1 MAYPSLTVSIA
12 FTDGPYVESPTW
24 TPVSSYVRT
33 ASIRRG
39 KSSDNDTFG
48 TGTAS
53 VTLDNIARRFDPFN
67 TAGPYYGN
75 LIPRRQ
81 IKIEATAGATTY
93 PVFRG
98 FVSGW
103 PVEYTDAGYDST
115 VTLDCYDL
123 FGLLTDQLLPQ
134 DWSYKTITDAIYIGA
149 YYRFNDPE
157 NTTTVTPALT
167 ADGYGN
173 SYGGLMTQTAGTVP
187 LTKYDSLA
195 AGLSSQSTHIGRGNS
210 YRSTPGAWVATAGNI
225 GNMST
230 AFWWA
235 PDTPSSLSYPVV
247 ANGKNGKLEFA
258 VLASG
263 ALRVR
268 FYGSATY
275 YEATSTT
282 TPLNGFAPHHL
293 AGSWNGTTV
302 RVYIDGQNVS
312 GSTTSAA
319 LSSTITPYTVEV
331 STDILQE
338 LVVSTENGSAVWS
351 DATVLGIYQAGTGS
365 IPETTAARF
374 SRYLA
379 TTSIPSGLY
388 SATSAPEGTVADIDA
403 DTAITN
409 GLQRLAASESGDI
422 YVSKQGVLTQT
433 YRSYAAAQAAGSTA
447 AALTDN
453 GGAGLTYGTA
463 LSIYADSD
471 NSQNDITISFSSGGQ
486 IRGSNST
493 AISATGTKS
502 GSYETDLSTN
512 DQAKALLDY
521 RLNIDATIVPQIS
534 PLEVSTNTSDAAW
547 VTILGLELLSKLT
560 LTRTPP
566 TGSAFTT
573 TLLVQ
578 SIEHE
583 IKAKEWSTRLTGT
596 ARYNGWFVL
605 DTSALDGPDLLLG

>member
-1 MAYPSLTVSIA
+1 MAYPTLKVSIA

-24 TPVSSYVRT
+24 TDVSSYVRT

-93 PVFRG
+93 AVFRG

-134 DWSYKTITDAIYIGA
+134 DWSYKTVTDAIYVGA

-173 SYGGLMTQTAGTVP
+173 SYGGVMTQIAGVVP
-187 LTKYDSLA
+187 FTKYDSLC
-195 AGLSSQSTHIGRGNS
+195 AGISSQSTQLGKGNT
-210 YRSTPGAWVATAGNI
+210 YKSTPRAWVATFGNI
-225 GNMST
+225 GNIT
-230 AFWWA
+230 AAFWWA
-235 PDTPSSLSYPVV
+235 PDTPSSLSYPVK
-247 ANGKNGKLEFA
+247 ATGKNGQLEFA

-268 FYGSATY
+268 FYTAFTY

-282 TPLNGFAPHHL
+282 TPLNGFASHHL
-293 AGSWNGTTV
+293 AGSFNGTTV

-319 LSSTITPYTVEV
+319 LATTITPYTVEV

-351 DATVLGIYQAGTGS
+351 DETVLGVYQAGAGS
-365 IPETTAARF
+365 IPETTTARF
-374 SRYLA
+374 TRYLA

-388 SATSAPEGTVADIDA
+388 SATIAPEGTVADIDA
-403 DTAITN
+403 NTAITN
-409 GLQRLAASESGDI
+409 GLQRLAASEGGDI
-422 YVSKQGVLTQT
+422 YVSKAGVLTQT
-433 YRSYAAAQAAGSTA
+433 YRSYAAAQAGGTTA
-447 AALTDN
+447 AALNDN
-453 GGAGLTYGTA
+453 GGAGLTYGTS

-471 NSQNDITISFSSGGQ
+471 NSQNDITVSFSSGGQ
-486 IRGSNST
+486 IRGTNST
-493 AISATGTKS
+493 AITATGNKS
-502 GSYETDLSTN
+502 GSYETALSTN

-521 RLNIDATIVPQIS
+521 HLSIDAAIVPQIS
-534 PLEVSTNTSDAAW
+534 PLEVSTNTSDASWA
-547 VTILGLELLSKLT
+547 TILGLELLSKIT
-560 LTRTPP
+560 LTRTPS

-583 IKAKEWSTRLTGT
+583 IKEKEWVSRLTGT
-596 ARYNGWFVL
+596 ARYNNWFVL